1 MLLAI
6 DIGNTHL
13 VLGIFDRDRLAH
25 SWRVVT
31 RTDQTYDECAVMC
44 RNLFELKGIF
54 AQDVEGMILCSVVP
68 PLNEAFAL
76 LGKKYFSVDP
86 LFVESTQ
93 QSLMPI
99 PGYKPP
105 SDVGADRIVNAVA
118 AFDKVGGPAIV
129 VDFGTATT
137 FDAISEKGEYLGGVI
152 APGLGI
158 SAEALV
164 SRASKLPPIEIKK
177 PPHVIGDSTV
187 TSMQAGLYFGYL
199 GLVEGIL
206 RKMKEELGEA
216 QVVATGGLASLV
228 AADSQEINRV
238 EDNLILYGLK
248 LFYQDLRKEG

>member
-1 MLLAI
+1 MILAI
-6 DIGNTHL
+6 DIGNSHL

-44 RNLFELKGIF
+44 TNLFGLKGIF
-54 AQDVEGMILCSVVP
+54 AQDIEGMIICSVVP
-68 PLNEAFAL
+68 PLNEAYEL
-76 LGKKYFSVDP
+76 LGKRYFSLDA
-86 LFVESTQ
+86 LFVDTTQ

-99 PGYKPP
+99 SGYQPP

-118 AFDKVGGPAIV
+118 AFNKVGGPVIV

-137 FDAISEKGEYLGGVI
+137 FDAISEKGEYLGGII

-177 PPHVIGDSTV
+177 PPQVIGDSTV
-187 TSMQAGLYFGYL
+187 TSMQSGLYFGYL

-206 RKMKEELGEA
+206 GKMKEELGEV

-228 AADSQEINRV
+228 AADSEAIDRV
-238 EDNLILYGLK
+238 EENLILYGLNI
-248 LFYQDLRKEG
+248 FYRDMRKEG

>member
-1 MLLAI
+1 MILAI
-6 DIGNTHL
+6 DIGNSHL

-44 RNLFELKGIF
+44 TNLFGLKGIF
-54 AQDVEGMILCSVVP
+54 AQDIEGMIICSVVP
-68 PLNEAFAL
+68 PLNEAYEL
-76 LGKKYFSVDP
+76 LGKRYFSLDA
-86 LFVESTQ
+86 LFVDTTQ

-99 PGYKPP
+99 SGYQPP

-118 AFDKVGGPAIV
+118 AFDKVGGPVIV

-137 FDAISEKGEYLGGVI
+137 FDAISEKGEYLGGII

-177 PPHVIGDSTV
+177 PPQVIGDSTV
-187 TSMQAGLYFGYL
+187 TSMQSGLYFGYL

-206 RKMKEELGEA
+206 GKMKEELGEV
-216 QVVATGGLASLV
+216 QVVATGGLAALV
-228 AADSQEINRV
+228 AADSEAIDRV
-238 EDNLILYGLK
+238 EENLILYGLNI
-248 LFYQDLRKEG
+248 FYRDMRKEG